1 MKDKLVYSIVISLI
15 IATSMMFLKSN
26 DDNTV
31 FLRTYSFSDDEC
43 TKEMQ
48 AACAVDLERT
58 AKNCAKVFATDGAS
72 IISDIKCY
80 RDIQNDRKKC
90 WPCLC

>member
-1 MKDKLVYSIVISLI
+1 MMKETVIAVLSIFAITL
-15 IATSMMFLKSN
+15 FLGLTPASS
-26 DDNTV
+26 
-31 FLRTYSFSDDEC
+31 TYQYGALLTDDEC

-72 IISDIKCY
+72 IFSDIKCY

-90 WPCLC
+90 WPCLCE